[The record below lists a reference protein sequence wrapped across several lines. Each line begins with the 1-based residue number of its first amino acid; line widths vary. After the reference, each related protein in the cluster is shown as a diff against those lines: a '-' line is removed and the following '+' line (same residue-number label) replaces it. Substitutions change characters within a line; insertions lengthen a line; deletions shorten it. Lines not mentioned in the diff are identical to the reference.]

1 MATWD
6 DIMAA
11 WASSWTALYNEALTT
26 LGPALQADVTGYL
39 GKIQESMAS
48 LLYSR
53 ATLDQIKQK
62 VGQLGQEPADA
73 ELRERYEILE
83 IRYHTVAAGIYTDA
97 TCGADRCAALPLVA
111 IAGITL
117 GVAACAW
124 AVAAYEYFANLRDQT
139 ALLDHD
145 LDARIWAMK
154 NNKTLPAPNLAAAP
168 AGQPPGK
175 PPDDEDPSSILGWL
189 LLGGLA
195 LTAAALTLPALT
207 KKG

>member
-11 WASSWTALYNEALTT
+11 WSSSWTALYNDALAT
-26 LGPALQADVTGYL
+26 LGPALQADVTSYL
-39 GKIQESMAS
+39 DKIQDAMSALFE
-48 LLYSR
+48 SR
-53 ATLDQIKQK
+53 ARLDQIKSRL
-62 VGQLGQEPADA
+62 GQLGAEPADA
-73 ELRERYEILE
+73 ELRERDEILE

-139 ALLDHD
+139 ALLSDD

-154 NNKTLPAPNLAAAP
+154 NNKTLPAPNVAP
-168 AGQPPGK
+168 HPGNAPPDKPPG
-175 PPDDEDPSSILGWL
+175 DGDPSSILGWL